1 MKIIAGVD
9 IGNSTTEV
17 CLASIEEGKIN
28 YLASAI
34 RKTTGIK
41 GTLNNIP
48 GIKRVIDDAINK
60 LDMNLKDLDLIR
72 LNEATPVIGD
82 VAMETI
88 TETII
93 TESTMIGHNPAT
105 PGGIGLGKG
114 VTTLLEQLNNRSAE
128 EEIICVISEEY
139 DYEEAAYLIN
149 AACEAGKKI
158 NGAIVQ
164 KDDAVLIS
172 NRLTRI
178 IPIVDEV
185 LYIDKVPLNML
196 AAVEVVEAGKSIKN
210 LSNPYGI
217 ATVFDLSPED
227 TKHVVPLARA
237 LIGNRSAVVIRTPE
251 GDVKERKIPAGSLVI
266 RGAKY
271 SETVDIEEGSAFIMN
286 AVKRLAP
293 LSDVDGEAGTNVGG
307 MLEKVRAVMSDLT
320 NQSLQNMCIQDIL
333 AVDTTVPQR
342 VRGGIAGEF
351 TMENAIGLAAMV
363 KTNRLPMEQIAKR
376 LEEELNV
383 KTEIAGV
390 EASMAINGA
399 LTTPGTAI
407 PLAILDLGGG
417 SSDAAMITRDGKE
430 YAVHLA
436 GAGDMVTMLI
446 NSELGLDNFDLAE
459 EIKTYPL
466 AKVESLFHIRLEDGT
481 VRFFDKNLPS
491 HLFAR
496 VVILGDDGNMIPI
509 PTSHSVEKIRSVR
522 RNCKKKVFVTNALRA
537 LSQVSPTG
545 NIRHIEYVVLVGGSS
560 LDFEI
565 PDLISDSLAEYGI
578 VCGQGNIRGTEG
590 PRNAVA
596 TGLVL
601 SLLQDKWGCFDG

>member
-1 MKIIAGVD
+1 MKIVAGVD

-17 CLASIEEGKIN
+17 CLASIEEGTIN

-48 GIKRVIDDAINK
+48 GIKSAIEDAIKK
-60 LDMNLKDLDLIR
+60 LEMNVQDLDLIR

-88 TETII
+88 TETVI

-114 VTTLLEQLNNRSAE
+114 VTTLLEKVKERSAD
-128 EEIICVISEEY
+128 EEIICVISKEY

-172 NRLTRI
+172 NRLTKV
-178 IPIVDEV
+178 IPVVDEV
-185 LYIDKVPLNML
+185 LYIDKVPLNMM
-196 AAVEVVEAGKSIKN
+196 AAIEVVEPGKSIKN

-217 ATVFDLSPED
+217 ATVFDLSPEE

-237 LIGNRSAVVIRTPE
+237 LIGNRSAVVIRTPQ
-251 GDVKERKIPAGSLVI
+251 GDVKERKIPAGSLTI
-266 RGAKY
+266 KGSKY
-271 SETVDIEEGSAFIMN
+271 SETIDIEEGSSCIMK
-286 AVKRLAP
+286 AVKRVAP
-293 LSDVDGEAGTNVGG
+293 LRDVDGEAGTNVGG

-320 NQSLQNMCIQDIL
+320 NQPLDNMHIQDIL
-333 AVDTTVPQR
+333 AVDTTVPQK

-363 KTNRLPMEQIAKR
+363 KTSRLPMEQIAKK
-376 LEEELNV
+376 LEEELQV
-383 KTEIAGV
+383 KTEIAGI
-390 EASMAINGA
+390 EASMAIKGA
-399 LTTPGTAI
+399 LTTPGTAT

-446 NSELGLDNFDLAE
+446 NSELGLENLELAE

-481 VRFFDKNLPS
+481 VRFFDKNLPP

-496 VVILGDDGNMIPI
+496 VVILGDDGMIPI
-509 PTSHSVEKIRSVR
+509 PTNHSVEKIRSVR
-522 RNCKKKVFVTNALRA
+522 RACKKKVFVTNALRA
-537 LSQVSPTG
+537 LGQVSPTG

-565 PDLISDSLAEYGI
+565 PDLISDALAEYGI

-601 SLLQDKWGCFDG
+601 SFMQDKW